1 MGRKL
6 EIKLEIAQREEL
18 ETGYRTGNS
27 HAFRQRCR
35 MILLKADKMVTKDI
49 CPIVEIESETQVNT
63 WIKRYRDSYK
73 TEGLSILHNKAG
85 QGRPPVFDKVQDEQK
100 VKAAVKKERQRL
112 SQAKLILEQEMD
124 KSFHL
129 KTLKR
134 FLKNL
139 SADINA

>member
-6 EIKLEIAQREEL
+6 EIELKTAQRAEL
-18 ETGYRTGNS
+18 ETGYRTGKS

-35 MILLKADKMVTKDI
+35 MILLKADKIVTKDI
-49 CPIVEIESETQVNT
+49 CPMVEIESETQVNG
-63 WIKRYRDSYK
+63 WIKRYRDSYHIQ
-73 TEGLSILHNKAG
+73 GISILHNKPG
-85 QGRPPVFDKVQDEQK
+85 QGRIPVFDKLQDEER
-100 VKAAVKKERQRL
+100 VKIAVKKERQRL
-112 SQAKLILEQEMD
+112 SQAKLILEQEMG